1 MRHLQ
6 QKAENICRQKDEGS
20 QLNETVCAD
29 KGNFEKPKKNEYSM
43 PHIT

>member
-6 QKAENICRQKDEGS
+6 QKAENICRQRDEES

-29 KGNFEKPKKNEYSM
+29 KGNFEKPEKMNIQC
-43 PHIT
+43 PI